1 MAGAI
6 APHAATHASTLWRGA
21 CFRFSRADVL
31 LSFIVSC
38 SSRAEF
44 VPSAAG
50 RRRRRHRCRQTT
62 TRRAEGWLISAA
74 ASRLAASEAPSCVRT
89 TLTRICGLR
98 ILRGSCF
105 RFQVCV
111 CSVGGEQNEEVNWL
125 LLLFCASAE
134 ARARARFTWP
144 QAAPVENGRR
154 SALARVCPPT
164 TSTTSTKT
172 SDFSAARPTAAE
184 ILSGRFVAGGR
195 KQQETLASV
204 SRLHTDGREHAAN
217 DINSRVET
225 QLARMMF

>member
-111 CSVGGEQNEEVNWL
+111 CSVGESRMKRLIGCCFYFVRRPR
-125 LLLFCASAE
+125 
-134 ARARARFTWP
+134 RARALVSP
-144 QAAPVENGRR
+144 GLKRR
-154 SALARVCPPT
+154 PSRMA
-164 TSTTSTKT
+164 
-172 SDFSAARPTAAE
+172 AARP
-184 ILSGRFVAGGR
+184 
-195 KQQETLASV
+195 
-204 SRLHTDGREHAAN
+204 
-217 DINSRVET
+217 
-225 QLARMMF
+225 